1 MQETLFIRF
10 HEIILI
16 VYLISILCYFI
27 DFVRKSHKIRVL
39 GIYALG
45 IVWFLQTISLSM
57 YITSHS
63 DVLFNSIFDVFFF
76 LSWMIISI
84 SLVLN
89 IIKVLS
95 FSVFFLN
102 VIGFILLTLNTFR
115 PEHYTNSIQRVQV
128 INELLLVHV
137 GLAVLSYAFFALA
150 FVNALL
156 YIIQYKN
163 LKEKNFNQKYFR
175 IGSVATLEKIIFF
188 STLGGLVIFILSVIL
203 IAQWGIYAV
212 GVAIFKDPKVMLSV
226 IITLLYTGYIV
237 MYLKKKII
245 SINLIYFNIMIFCLC
260 MVNLFFITHFN

>member
-16 VYLISILCYFI
+16 IYLISILCYFI
-27 DFVRKSHKIRVL
+27 DFVKKSHKVRVL
-39 GIYALG
+39 GIYTLG

-63 DVLFNSIFDVFFF
+63 NILLNSIFDVFFF
-76 LSWMIISI
+76 LSWIIISI

-89 IIKVLS
+89 IVKVLS

-102 VIGFILLTLNTFR
+102 VIGFILLMMNTFR
-115 PEHYTNSIQRVQV
+115 PEHYTKSIQRVKV

-175 IGSVATLEKIIFF
+175 IGSVATLEKIVFY
-188 STLGGLVIFILSVIL
+188 STVGGLVILILSVIL

-212 GVAIFKDPKVMLSV
+212 GESIFKDPKVILSV
-226 IITLLYTGYIV
+226 IITIFYTGYIIV
-237 MYLKKKII
+237 YLKKKVI
-245 SINLIYFNIMIFCLC
+245 SIYLICFNIMIFCLC
-260 MVNLFFITHFN
+260 MVNLFFTTHFN